1 MDKMLQKWLKQ
12 THWPL
17 VFSVLLLFSVGT
29 LFVYSAAFHDS
40 GHYLTKHFFWVFV
53 GMMVLFAVPF
63 LGYRTFLNV
72 SYLLYAVS
80 LILLVAVMF
89 FGKSRLGAQ
98 RWLDIGPLAIQP
110 SEFAKLATILALAN
124 FLGSNHAWEKKGG
137 VILSALVMAGV
148 PCLLI
153 MRQPDLGSAMMLLS
167 MSMALLFLWGI
178 SWKIMAA
185 AATSGLIAAPFF
197 WEMLKPYQKKRIMVF
212 LNPNLDPLGS
222 GYTAVQSKIAVG
234 SGGLLGKGY
243 LAGTQSQLQFVPEHH
258 TDFIFCVVGEE
269 WGFAGA
275 LLLLCLY
282 GLLFNS
288 AFQVME
294 NTTDI
299 KAKLL
304 VGGVVAV
311 IFTQMFV
318 NIGMTFGLL
327 PITGITLPLVSYGG
341 SSFVATAIALGL
353 ILSVY
358 KERSIF

>member
-1 MDKMLQKWLKQ
+1 MLQKWFRQ

-17 VFSVLLLFSVGT
+17 VFAVLCLFLIGT
-29 LFVYSAAFHDS
+29 LFVYSAAYHDS

-53 GMMVLFAVPF
+53 GVLVLFSIPF
-63 LGYRTFLNV
+63 LGYRTFLSV
-72 SYLLYAVS
+72 SYLLYVVSVVLLAAV
-80 LILLVAVMF
+80 LVL
-89 FGKSRLGAQ
+89 GKPRLGAQ

-110 SEFAKLATILALAN
+110 SEFAKLATILAVAN
-124 FLGSNHAWEKKGG
+124 LLGSHHSWEKRKR
-137 VILSALVMAGV
+137 VVLSALAMTLV
-148 PCLLI
+148 PFLLI
-153 MRQPDLGSAMMLLS
+153 LKQPDLGSASMLIP
-167 MSMALLFLWGI
+167 MVITLLFLWGL
-178 SWKIMAA
+178 SWKIFAF
-185 AATSGLIAAPFF
+185 SGAGALLGVPFL
-197 WEMLKPYQKKRIMVF
+197 WEFLKPYQKKRIMVF

-258 TDFIFCVVGEE
+258 TDFIFCVLGEE

-275 LLLLCLY
+275 LLLLFLY
-282 GLLFNS
+282 GLLFHS
-288 AFQVME
+288 AFQVMQ

-304 VGGVVAV
+304 IGGVVAV
-311 IFTQMFV
+311 IFSQAFV

>member
-1 MDKMLQKWLKQ
+1 MLQKWLKQ

-17 VFSVLLLFSVGT
+17 VFSVAGLFLVGT

-53 GMMVLFAVPF
+53 GMMVLFAIPF
-63 LGYRTFLNV
+63 LGYRTFLSV
-72 SYLLYAVS
+72 SYLLYAIS
-80 LILLVAVMF
+80 ILLLIAVMF
-89 FGKSRLGAQ
+89 FGKERLGAQ

-110 SEFAKLATILALAN
+110 SEFAKLATILAVAN
-124 FLGSNHAWEKKGG
+124 YLGAHHFWEKRKR
-137 VILSALVMAGV
+137 VIFTALGMAAV
-148 PCLLI
+148 PFLLI
-153 MRQPDLGSAMMLLS
+153 LKQPDLGSASMLLP
-167 MSMALLFLWGI
+167 MIFTLLFLWGI
-178 SWKIMAA
+178 SWKLLAL
-185 AATSGLIAAPFF
+185 ATVSGLVGAPLL
-197 WEMLKPYQKKRIMVF
+197 WEFLKPYQKKRILVF
-212 LNPNLDPLGS
+212 LNPSLDPLGA
-222 GYTAVQSKIAVG
+222 GYTAIQSKIAVG

-258 TDFIFCVVGEE
+258 TDFIFCVMGEE

-282 GLLFNS
+282 GLLFHS
-288 AFQVME
+288 AFQVMG

-304 VGGVVAV
+304 VAGVTAV
-311 IFTQMFV
+311 IFSQMFV

-341 SSFVATAIALGL
+341 SSFVATAMALGL

>member
-1 MDKMLQKWLKQ
+1 MLQKWFKQ
-12 THWPL
+12 THWTL
-17 VFSVLLLFSVGT
+17 VFSVTVLFMVGT
-29 LFVYSAAFHDS
+29 LFVYSAAYHDS

-53 GMMVLFAVPF
+53 GLMVLFAIPF
-63 LGYRTFLNV
+63 LGYRTFLSV

-80 LILLVAVMF
+80 IILLIAVYVL
-89 FGKSRLGAQ
+89 GAKRLGAQ

-124 FLGSNHAWEKKGG
+124 FLGANHSWEKKKR
-137 VILSALVMAGV
+137 VIFIALVMAMV
-148 PCLLI
+148 PCALI
-153 MRQPDLGSAMMLLS
+153 LKQPDLGSATMFIPMLL
-167 MSMALLFLWGI
+167 ALLFLWGI
-178 SWKIMAA
+178 SWKILTFAGV
-185 AATSGLIAAPFF
+185 SGLIGAPLL
-197 WEMLKPYQKKRIMVF
+197 WEFLKPYQKKRILVF

-222 GYTAVQSKIAVG
+222 GYTAVQAKIAVG

-258 TDFIFCVVGEE
+258 TDFIFCVLGEE
-269 WGFAGA
+269 WGYVGA
-275 LLLLCLY
+275 ILLLALY
-282 GLLFNS
+282 GMLFHA

-294 NTTDI
+294 GTTDI

-304 VGGVVAV
+304 IAGVVSV
-311 IFTQMFV
+311 LFSQLFV

-341 SSFVATAIALGL
+341 SSFVATAVALGL